1 MKTRRIGSLEVS
13 AIGLGCMGMSVTYGA
28 PDDVESVA
36 TIRHAL
42 DRGVTLIDTADMYGA
57 GANETLVGEALKGRR
72 HDAILATKFGNVLD
86 QPGKISGRPD
96 YVQAACEASLK
107 RLNTDVI
114 DLYYQHRV
122 DPDTPIEDT
131 VGAMAR
137 LVDQGKIRH
146 LGLSEAGPGTI
157 ARAHATHPITALQ
170 TEYSLWTRDV
180 EGAILPLCRDLG
192 IGFVAY
198 SPLGRGFLTG
208 AIPSRDALIEGD
220 RRLAHPRFAD
230 DAFAQ
235 NAGMLDALRGV
246 AEARGAAP
254 AQIAIAWL
262 LSRGDDVVPIPGTKK
277 RRWLDEN
284 IAAADIALT
293 PDDLAALSAAFA
305 PGATAGTRYPAGA
318 MTKLGL

>member
-42 DRGVTLIDTADMYGA
+42 DRGVTFIDTADMYGA

-72 HDAILATKFGNVLD
+72 HDAILATKFGNLLD

-122 DPDTPIEDT
+122 DPDTPIDDT

-137 LVDQGKIRH
+137 LVEQGKIRH
-146 LGLSEAGPGTI
+146 LGLSEAGAGTI
-157 ARAHATHPITALQ
+157 ARAHEVHPITALQ
-170 TEYSLWTRDV
+170 SEYSLWSHDPEADV
-180 EGAILPLCRDLG
+180 LPLCRDLG

-220 RRLAHPRFAD
+220 RRRAHPRFAD
-230 DAFAQ
+230 AAFAQ
-235 NAGMLDALRGV
+235 NAAMLDALRSI
-246 AEARGAAP
+246 AEARGATP

-262 LSRGDDVVPIPGTKK
+262 LARGGDIVPIPGTKK

-284 IAAADIALT
+284 IAAEGIAL
-293 PDDLAALSAAFA
+293 DGAAMAALDAAFR
-305 PGATAGTRYPAGA
+305 PGATAGTRYPAA
-318 MTKLGL
+318 EMNKLGR